1 MSMAPSPTKY
11 LFKGFSRRGF
21 SAVESVFAMVL
32 VAGLLAVSLDT
43 VGASSVAQRSL
54 EQRTTARML
63 ASELMAEIM
72 AQDYEDTD
80 EAPTFGI
87 ESSEAGGT
95 RAKFDDTDDYAG
107 WSESPPQSK
116 EGTERLEYSDWRR
129 VVSVQRIDPG
139 DLENI
144 AFSDT
149 GLRKITVNVLFKG
162 DKLATLVALRWGQS
176 NVQALPD
183 PPAVEQ

>member
-1 MSMAPSPTKY
+1 MASSPTEY
-11 LFKGFSRRGF
+11 LFKGFSRGGF

-32 VAGLLAVSLDT
+32 VAGLLVVALDT

-72 AQDYEDTD
+72 AQDYEETE

-87 ESSEAGGT
+87 EPSEAGGT
-95 RAKFDDTDDYAG
+95 RAKFDDSDDYAG

-116 EGTERLEYSDWRR
+116 EGVERLEYSDWQR
-129 VVSVQRIDPG
+129 VVSVHRIDPS
-139 DLENI
+139 NYQNM
-144 AFSDT
+144 AFLDT

-162 DKLATLVALRWGQS
+162 DKWATLTALRWGKS
-176 NVQALPD
+176 NAAIASD
-183 PPAVEQ
+183 PPELEQ